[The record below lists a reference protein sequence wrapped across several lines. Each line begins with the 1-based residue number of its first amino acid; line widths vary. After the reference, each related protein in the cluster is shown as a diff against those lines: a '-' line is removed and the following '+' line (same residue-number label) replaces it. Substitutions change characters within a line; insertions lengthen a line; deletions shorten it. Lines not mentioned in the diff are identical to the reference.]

1 MTKTRTLYVHAGTQS
16 FYMDQTPDGLGVDD
30 AAYAVTWGSTATSY
44 TLADM
49 VDEGGHA
56 LPYDDPKW
64 YDLLSQMTIDEA
76 INLHGNSGWG
86 SPAVE
91 TVGKVADS
99 VVDGPGEAGNGNVA
113 GNTWWPSAVVIA
125 STWNVELAHDEGVAY
140 GHQSILGGYV
150 GAYAPAMNLH
160 RTPFGGRNFEYYS
173 EDGFI
178 SGKIGAQV
186 VAGLQSDGVMVYI
199 KHFVMN
205 DNDTNRTGN
214 MTWANEQAIRE
225 VYCRPYELSV
235 KEGGALGIMASLNRI
250 GMSWGHYGLYVNIL
264 RGEWGFGGYVMTD
277 GVPPGFSDLYN
288 PPSLC
293 LTSQV
298 AMLSRGDTVDGANYT
313 AVEGTGATD
322 TNYGQYRLQENAHLL
337 FYQMVA
343 TGDEGGSGSAAMNA
357 ESTDNNAWKIAW
369 IAIDVVLAAGVAVL
383 ALSIVKGK
391 KQPIAIVEK

>member
-1 MTKTRTLYVHAGTQS
+1 
-16 FYMDQTPDGLGVDD
+16 
-30 AAYAVTWGSTATSY
+30 
-44 TLADM
+44 
-49 VDEGGHA
+49 
-56 LPYDDPKW
+56 
-64 YDLLSQMTIDEA
+64 
-76 INLHGNSGWG
+76 
-86 SPAVE
+86 
-91 TVGKVADS
+91 
-99 VVDGPGEAGNGNVA
+99 
-113 GNTWWPSAVVIA
+113 
-125 STWNVELAHDEGVAY
+125 
-140 GHQSILGGYV
+140 
-150 GAYAPAMNLH
+150 MNMH

-178 SGKIGAQV
+178 AGKIGAQV
-186 VAGLQSDGVMVYI
+186 VAGLQADGVMVYI

-225 VYCRPYELSV
+225 IFCRPYEISV

-293 LTSQV
+293 LASQV
-298 AMLSRGDTVDGANYT
+298 CMLSKGDTVDKDTYT

-343 TGDEGGSGSAAMNA
+343 TGDKSAGGSAAMNA
-357 ESTDNNAWKIAW
+357 ESTDNNTWKIAW
-369 IAIDVVLAAGVAVL
+369 VAIDVLLVAGIAAL
-383 ALSIVKGK
+383 IVITLKGK
-391 KQPIAIVEK
+391 KQSVIVVEK